1 MIAVDA
7 SVIAAALTEAT
18 ETGDA
23 ARTRIRDEQITAPAL
38 MDIEVA
44 SVIRKGVRA
53 GRLEARAARRALDDL
68 RSMPWQEIGHGPLL
82 SRVWELRENVTA
94 YDASYV
100 AVAEMRDVPLLTLD
114 AKLARATGPQCRF
127 EIL

>member
-1 MIAVDA
+1 MIAADA
-7 SVIAAALTEAT
+7 SIVAAALTDAT

-23 ARTRIRDEQITAPAL
+23 VRKRLWGETITAPAL

-68 RSMPWQEIGHGPLL
+68 RAMPWQEVGHGPLL

-114 AKLARATGPQCRF
+114 ARLARATGPQCRF
-127 EIL
+127 EVL

>member
-7 SVIAAALTEAT
+7 SIVAAALTDAT

-23 ARTRIRDEQITAPAL
+23 ARKRLRNETITAPAL
-38 MDIEVA
+38 MDIEAA
-44 SVIRKGVRA
+44 SVIRKAART
-53 GRLEARAARRALDDL
+53 GRLEARAARRALQEL
-68 RSMPWQEIGHGPLL
+68 RAMPWQEVNHRHLL

-100 AVAEMRDVPLLTLD
+100 AVAEMRGVSLLTLD
-114 AKLARATGPQCRF
+114 ARLAHSTGPQCQF
-127 EIL
+127 EVL